1 MLALKYV
8 KYNVSGK
15 DILQLE
21 KQKWNKEQRKK
32 LDKNWVEWDKQ
43 TSKQTKG

>member
-1 MLALKYV
+1 MILPSDRMLALKYV

-21 KQKWNKEQRKK
+21 KQNKNETKKQRIEI
-32 LDKNWVEWDKQ
+32 DEN
-43 TSKQTKG
+43 

>member
-21 KQKWNKEQRKK
+21 KNKTKTKQR
-32 LDKNWVEWDKQ
+32 
-43 TSKQTKG
+43 TKEKIR